1 MKNITLS
8 PNFLVSIP
16 EDIIKQLHLHVGQ
29 QFTCIAKENYI
40 QLIPQRDIQ
49 SIRGIYE
56 GANPENYRDHSSE

>member
-56 GANPENYRDHSSE
+56 GANPENYRDRSFE